1 LDSSPTSFDKEHEMS
16 QGNILW
22 DEHLERLGRIA
33 EGRPSEAARVTTRS
47 AAVSGE
53 VQVALRGEW
62 TARPPGRF
70 GRRLLA
76 DVERYLDFFATAR
89 S

>member
-1 LDSSPTSFDKEHEMS
+1 MRNS
-16 QGNILW
+16 LW
-22 DEHLERLGRIA
+22 DQHLERLSAIYDLAPRRAAIDA
-33 EGRPSEAARVTTRS
+33 DEA
-47 AAVSGE
+47 
-53 VQVALRGEW
+53 LHGEW
-62 TARPPGRF
+62 SARPPGRL

>member
-1 LDSSPTSFDKEHEMS
+1 MNK
-16 QGNILW
+16 LW
-22 DEHLERLGRIA
+22 QEHLERLDTIHGATPRRTTPGDA
-33 EGRPSEAARVTTRS
+33 ED
-47 AAVSGE
+47 AV
-53 VQVALRGEW
+53 RGEW
-62 TARPPGRF
+62 SARPPGRL